1 MSTTPIVLKS
11 LPGIKRDG
19 TKYEGDFY
27 VDGQWVRFQRG
38 LPRKMWG
45 YRAINKYLTQISR
58 AFHNFVQQQTIYC
71 HSGSADYLERFT
83 LDAAGNSSVISNR
96 TPASGFTPND
106 NNTWMFDVMYD
117 SSSTSNNLIAFVTPN
132 LQCICSD
139 NQGAIFVGDLL
150 GTAPLTPVTLP
161 AGILVNG
168 GVVVLHPY
176 LFYYGT
182 AGIVGWSVAGDPTDL
197 TGSGSGTA
205 RVAGQKIV
213 KGLSL
218 RAGSGS
224 APAGLFWAYDSLI
237 RCTFTGGASVFQFDT
252 ISDGITVMSPNSII
266 EYDGI
271 YYWAG
276 VDRFYM
282 FNGVVRELPNPL
294 NFNWFFDGVNR
305 NYLMKVFCVKVP
317 HFGEIWWCYPRGDAT
332 ECTHAIVY
340 NVRENTWYD
349 TELPN
354 AGRTSG
360 QFCAAYDGPIMC
372 GLTTNAQSDIRVTE
386 DGDVRVT
393 EDDDTR
399 ITYDNNG
406 YKVWRHEIG
415 VDEIDGNNIFPI
427 QSYFELADM
436 SLLANPQGAQ
446 NRSIRIDLI
455 EPDFVQAGD
464 MTVQVTGRANARA
477 KEVSGEPKTFTDS
490 AATSPEQV
498 VYFKDIRRE
507 LRFRFESNSVGG
519 DYQMGQIIA
528 HIEPADGTVLGGVSS

>member
-1 MSTTPIVLKS
+1 MVLKS

-45 YRAINKYLTQISR
+45 YRAINKYLTEISR
-58 AFHNFVQQQTIYC
+58 GFTNFVQQRTVYC
-71 HSGSADYLERFT
+71 HSGSARYLQRFT
-83 LDAAGNSSVISNR
+83 LDGNGNSSVITNR
-96 TPASGFTPND
+96 TPLSGFTGSEQ
-106 NNTWMFDVMYD
+106 NTWMFDVMYD
-117 SSSTSNNLIAFVTPN
+117 SSSTDNSLIAYVTEN
-132 LQCICSD
+132 ISCICSD
-139 NQGAIFVGDLL
+139 TQGAIFIGDLL
-150 GTAPLTPVTLP
+150 GTAPLTEITLP
-161 AGILVNG
+161 PGITVSG
-168 GVVVLHPY
+168 GIVALHPY

-182 AGIVGWSVAGDPTDL
+182 AGIIGWSVAGDPTDL

-213 KGLSL
+213 KGLTL

-237 RCTFTGGASVFQFDT
+237 RCTFTGGATVFQFDT
-252 ISDGITVMSPNSII
+252 VSDGITVMSPNGII

-282 FNGVVRELPNPL
+282 FNGVVRELPNSL
-294 NFNWFFDGVNR
+294 NFNWFYDNVNR
-305 NYLMKVFCVKVP
+305 NYLMKVFAVKVP
-317 HFGEIWWCYPRGDAT
+317 RFGEIWWCYPRGDAT
-332 ECTHAIVY
+332 ECTHAVVY

-354 AGRTSG
+354 DGRSAGQYSPAFNGPLLTGVVNIDTS
-360 QFCAAYDGPIMC
+360 
-372 GLTTNAQSDIRVTE
+372 N
-386 DGDVRVT
+386 
-393 EDDDTR
+393 TR
-399 ITYDNNG
+399 ITQEGDIRITQDGRTRGTETNNG

-415 VDEIDGNNIFPI
+415 VDEIDGANIFPI

-436 SLLANPQGAQ
+436 SLLANPQGAM
-446 NRSIRIDLI
+446 NKSIRIDLI

-464 MTVQVTGRANARA
+464 MTVQVTGRANARS
-477 KEVSGEPKTFTDS
+477 KEVTGEPKVFTDS
-490 AATSPEQV
+490 AATVPEQV

-507 LRFRFESNSVGG
+507 MRFKFESNTVGG
-519 DYQMGQIIA
+519 DYQMGQVIA
-528 HIEPADGTVLGGVSS
+528 HIEPADGTVLGGV